1 MQVYEAAGFSLP
13 GMAEVVFGFGEYDL
27 HLLVASFLRARFP
40 IVVALNKID
49 LPEAGPRVERTKE
62 VLGSACVAV
71 SARSE
76 WWLYDNQ
83 RKGHLT
89 YTEGGGAESV
99 VLAAGGPAAVKDQ
112 WEKVRPVL
120 EAYGRTGVLEVLSA
134 AVGRRRP
141 LYVCPVADLG
151 SLEPLQKPSGSK
163 VAAAGPPLATML
175 LLRPLSTVEEAFAAL
190 KHEEMLRGDFVR
202 AEVLTDFATKAT
214 RVLKR
219 DDTLAKESEA
229 HEAIVLKVL
238 TNKKAK

>member
-1 MQVYEAAGFSLP
+1 
-13 GMAEVVFGFGEYDL
+13 
-27 HLLVASFLRARFP
+27 
-40 IVVALNKID
+40 
-49 LPEAGPRVERTKE
+49 
-62 VLGSACVAV
+62 
-71 SARSE
+71 
-76 WWLYDNQ
+76 
-83 RKGHLT
+83 
-89 YTEGGGAESV
+89 
-99 VLAAGGPAAVKDQ
+99 
-112 WEKVRPVL
+112 
-120 EAYGRTGVLEVLSA
+120 
-134 AVGRRRP
+134 
-141 LYVCPVADLG
+141 
-151 SLEPLQKPSGSK
+151 